1 MNTVC
6 FQNNYSI
13 QEPYLV
19 EYFFSFPYSLDI
31 QTRKYSRPLF
41 IYPLDGNIRDHSKH
55 LQFCYYPLFSS
66 NMEKYSTA
74 NVRIYV
80 SFTERWGWNKY
91 IKVRL
96 TVIYGKLGFV
106 LNGAFCSLKFY
117 T

>member
-13 QEPYLV
+13 QEPYLA
-19 EYFFSFPYSLDI
+19 EYFFSFMYSLDI
-31 QTRKYSRPLF
+31 QTKKYSRPLF

-55 LQFCYYPLFSS
+55 LQFCYYSLFSS

-91 IKVRL
+91 IKVRE
-96 TVIYGKLGFV
+96 TII
-106 LNGAFCSLKFY
+106 
-117 T
+117 